1 MSYIDILPNTPH
13 PSLGGVGGTLAPG
26 ILLADFSFPVTASE
40 GVWHE
45 SAYTEGRHRQSTRPL
60 NPTGSGKVRLQG
72 SSADDLRDKAQDF
85 QQVVAETNKYGGILT
100 YRTTQAPTV
109 TAIGAAA
116 NSATNPTIVLPSHQ
130 AGDTLVLAAECGA
143 LSTIATPAGWTLAG
157 TAFATAT
164 RLYVWT
170 FPAVSSTTTNPTLT
184 QGGTIDH
191 VIGQAATVRN
201 AGAVGLAVPGTDVSD
216 TTAELPTGTT
226 TTADNLVMLISSTD
240 TDNATGRLTTPIS
253 TPELDNRATL
263 FNSSTTTGTG
273 GGLAAVYGRKRDPGS
288 IGSPTFTLASATTKG
303 MLTLSLRASTE
314 ALDSRVDYE
323 IVDIKLADTSP
334 DFRHALKNEVE
345 LGFEFECKP
354 YGRLAPRSVSFA
366 GGALSGPVDYIDLP
380 DVPGH
385 VDALGVLEL
394 TDTSSRD
401 RDHVEYG
408 LEMDGYDS
416 TAATDLVL
424 SQPDL
429 NVTGLSGASS
439 AGQTGDFSTNV
450 WRATLFTSPLAVCST
465 GTQTHQGK
473 RRVRARFHSS
483 VPDGDKVYARLAWRV
498 SDGPW
503 ERNGWVSVVANK
515 HSEPSLGSIYV
526 PLGETWEGRIEAKAT
541 SNATATIDVDVIFPM
556 PAERWGVSRRLVK
569 EQTTSVL
576 SGYDTFLHAAG
587 DLTGKVMPLGGT
599 WAEAGDA
606 VGLVLDTAN
615 DWVTR
620 TEVSDGAALTNGH
633 FALAGA
639 TDYTATSVEV
649 AANTNTFD
657 NAHKLGVVARYVDS
671 SNFVVAYFQ
680 PTTTNHAAI
689 YAYKVIAGAATM
701 LGGVD
706 AYGFYADRWRK
717 IRLEVD
723 AVGQWSVA
731 VSTSLPVE
739 SNGDFGTFYQVLSG
753 QDSAVD
759 ALAAGQA
766 GIFDHNTTATAS
778 FRGYDEFMLSA
789 PPAGETLGAM
799 FSGQSM
805 RFSHDRAERENS
817 AGTRWGAAPNFI
829 GQHLLIPPAG
839 RGDRTSRI
847 AVLSRRYDIDGGQ
860 PSDGL
865 SDAMTATLTVTP
877 RVLLLP
883 E

>member
-1 MSYIDILPNTPH
+1 
-13 PSLGGVGGTLAPG
+13 
-26 ILLADFSFPVTASE
+26 
-40 GVWHE
+40 
-45 SAYTEGRHRQSTRPL
+45 
-60 NPTGSGKVRLQG
+60 
-72 SSADDLRDKAQDF
+72 
-85 QQVVAETNKYGGILT
+85 
-100 YRTTQAPTV
+100 
-109 TAIGAAA
+109 
-116 NSATNPTIVLPSHQ
+116 
-130 AGDTLVLAAECGA
+130 
-143 LSTIATPAGWTLAG
+143 
-157 TAFATAT
+157 
-164 RLYVWT
+164 
-170 FPAVSSTTTNPTLT
+170 
-184 QGGTIDH
+184 
-191 VIGQAATVRN
+191 
-201 AGAVGLAVPGTDVSD
+201 
-216 TTAELPTGTT
+216 
-226 TTADNLVMLISSTD
+226 
-240 TDNATGRLTTPIS
+240 
-253 TPELDNRATL
+253 
-263 FNSSTTTGTG
+263 
-273 GGLAAVYGRKRDPGS
+273 
-288 IGSPTFTLASATTKG
+288 
-303 MLTLSLRASTE
+303 
-314 ALDSRVDYE
+314 
-323 IVDIKLADTSP
+323 
-334 DFRHALKNEVE
+334 
-345 LGFEFECKP
+345 
-354 YGRLAPRSVSFA
+354 
-366 GGALSGPVDYIDLP
+366 
-380 DVPGH
+380 
-385 VDALGVLEL
+385 VLEL

-439 AGQTGDFSTNV
+439 AGQTGDFSANV